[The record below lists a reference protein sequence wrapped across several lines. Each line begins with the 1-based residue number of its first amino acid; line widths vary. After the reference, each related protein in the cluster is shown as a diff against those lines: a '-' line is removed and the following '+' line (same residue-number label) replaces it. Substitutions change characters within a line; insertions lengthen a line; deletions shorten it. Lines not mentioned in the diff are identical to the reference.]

1 MNIMIDKEVRPYLND
16 RGIMNQIQ
24 YAVNQMMAR
33 KEETIN
39 VYTTKGV
46 FYVYR
51 YEETIYVMNK

>member
-24 YAVNQMMAR
+24 YAVNQMIAGE
-33 KEETIN
+33 EETIN

-51 YEETIYVMNK
+51 YPCVS

>member
-16 RGIMNQIQ
+16 KEIMNQIQ
-24 YAVNQMMAR
+24 YVINQIMAG
-33 KEETIN
+33 EEEKIN

-51 YEETIYVMNK
+51 YEETIYVMKK

>member
-24 YAVNQMMAR
+24 YAVNQMMAG
-33 KEETIN
+33 EEVVIN

-51 YEETIYVMNK
+51 YEGTICVMKK